1 MALRTPAT
9 LRGVASLPAV
19 SVRFHVSLAATLC
32 ALGLALAA
40 PQRADATVRDF
51 YFKRLG
57 TEQGLAQ
64 NTVTAL
70 DEDDQG
76 FVWVG
81 TQGGL
86 HRFDGERFRAWRHD
100 PNDRSSL
107 PDSFVTAIEVEAGR
121 AVWVGTYSQYV
132 VRLDLRTGDFQ
143 RFAPAADDS
152 RHVRSLLVED
162 GQAWIGT
169 GAGLERLDPET
180 GRRTRVLRLDDR
192 GAGRQ
197 ALARDAS
204 GTVWFG
210 AGAGLY
216 RVAGPGGGHRIGPAA
231 PVNALFVAADDRLWI
246 GRDDGLFRLA
256 PGERSLQRAW
266 PAPGAPPSDVR
277 AVVQAPDGR
286 LWLSIAA
293 EGLVRFD
300 PDTGATQWLREDP
313 AVPGSLP
320 EASVGALLVD
330 RSGQL
335 WIGGQIRGVAVTNPA
350 GARFAYLVDRAG
362 AAPVAANSIRAVVEG
377 DDGALWIGSDA
388 GHLLRYRHEEGFED
402 LAALLP
408 DQWRAPAGSA
418 SPARIM
424 AFERAG
430 ANRLWAATTRGL
442 LLLDTAALTAR
453 QVDLPDRAMPG
464 LRSIDRGADGTLWL
478 GSNGEGLFHYRPD
491 TGRLQRV
498 AGADDG
504 RGGLVHAVEVDRE
517 GRVWFATS
525 DGLGL
530 HEPTS
535 RRLRWFRHGIE
546 DPASL
551 AGDLVRSLHEGAD
564 GTLWVGTHSGLS
576 RVRESAGRITF
587 EHPMERPL
595 EERAVQT
602 VFSMAES
609 PEGTLWLGTDNG
621 IARFEHAPGE
631 AHGRVTRYSLSDGLQ
646 DVEFNGGAA
655 TMLADGRVA
664 MGGVSGLNLFDPA
677 LVRETAY
684 DAPLRLLGVRVGA
697 DAPRDGTVLWPPR
710 ELRVPGDAGIV
721 RLRVGALDHAASSP
735 TRYRYRLQG
744 LHDDWIDNGT
754 RNDIT
759 YTGLPSGEYA
769 LQVEATGRDGT
780 WNATGLQLPVIVAPP
795 AWRQPWYLAAYAV
808 AALLLLA
815 ALAGTWLRRRA
826 RERGYFGQIRER
838 EERLKLALWA
848 SGEQFWDYDPVRGT
862 LHWMRGDESVGPDA
876 DIGLSIASADELQVH
891 PEDLPDVKDRM
902 RRHLRGEE
910 GLFLSEHRV
919 RRPDG
924 GWTWIRTRGRVVERN
939 EEGRALRVAGTARDI
954 SISRRAER
962 ERRIASEVL
971 RSMSEAVTVFDR
983 EFGFVSVNPAFA
995 RMTGYQQ
1002 SEVVGRPTDL
1012 LDSGRHDPR
1021 FYANWRSEL
1030 KRHGRWSGEMWQ
1042 RRKDGEEFLCWLQ
1055 SSAVLDASG
1064 EPVHYVA
1071 VLTDITDQ
1079 KRAEQE
1085 LRYLANYDTLTGLP
1099 NRALLSERLSR
1110 AIVRARR
1117 QQSRIAVL
1125 FLDLD
1130 RFKDINDSLGHAAG
1144 DRILRAAAVRLQEV
1158 VGRTH
1163 TVARLGGD
1171 EFTVVLEGV
1180 DAPGDAEQVARDLIA
1195 AFEAPLEVDTD
1206 LDVTIS
1212 PSIGISLYPDNAQA
1226 PSDLLKHADT
1236 AMYQAKAA
1244 GRRTCM
1250 RYAESM
1256 DVQIRRRATMAGALR
1271 KVLDRDE
1278 LTLMFQ
1284 PRMSLPQGR
1293 ITAVEALLRWDS
1305 PELGSIPPAQFIPLA
1320 EESGMILEIGEWAL
1334 RQACSTLQRWR
1345 AEGLVDLAM
1354 AVNVSSL
1361 QLLRGDLPAV
1371 VSRVLAETG
1380 VPASALELELTESVI
1395 MAGAEHTMATLQA
1408 FRRTGVSLA
1417 IDDFGTGYSS
1427 LAYLKRLP
1435 ITTIKIDKE
1444 FIDDLTRDPDD
1455 EAITST
1461 VITMAHSLGLVVV
1474 AEGVENPAQ
1483 VQFLREHGCDEIQG
1497 YWLAPPLEPADCL
1510 AFVRNRVATPH
1521 VAPGVGAP

>member
-1 MALRTPAT
+1 MR
-9 LRGVASLPAV
+9 
-19 SVRFHVSLAATLC
+19 
-32 ALGLALAA
+32 
-40 PQRADATVRDF
+40 
-51 YFKRLG
+51 
-57 TEQGLAQ
+57 
-64 NTVTAL
+64 
-70 DEDDQG
+70 
-76 FVWVG
+76 
-81 TQGGL
+81 
-86 HRFDGERFRAWRHD
+86 WRRCCCS
-100 PNDRSSL
+100 P
-107 PDSFVTAIEVEAGR
+107 P
-121 AVWVGTYSQYV
+121 
-132 VRLDLRTGDFQ
+132 
-143 RFAPAADDS
+143 S
-152 RHVRSLLVED
+152 R
-162 GQAWIGT
+162 
-169 GAGLERLDPET
+169 
-180 GRRTRVLRLDDR
+180 
-192 GAGRQ
+192 
-197 ALARDAS
+197 
-204 GTVWFG
+204 
-210 AGAGLY
+210 
-216 RVAGPGGGHRIGPAA
+216 GPGC
-231 PVNALFVAADDRLWI
+231 
-246 GRDDGLFRLA
+246 
-256 PGERSLQRAW
+256 
-266 PAPGAPPSDVR
+266 
-277 AVVQAPDGR
+277 
-286 LWLSIAA
+286 
-293 EGLVRFD
+293 
-300 PDTGATQWLREDP
+300 
-313 AVPGSLP
+313 
-320 EASVGALLVD
+320 
-330 RSGQL
+330 
-335 WIGGQIRGVAVTNPA
+335 A
-350 GARFAYLVDRAG
+350 G
-362 AAPVAANSIRAVVEG
+362 
-377 DDGALWIGSDA
+377 
-388 GHLLRYRHEEGFED
+388 
-402 LAALLP
+402 
-408 DQWRAPAGSA
+408 
-418 SPARIM
+418 
-424 AFERAG
+424 
-430 ANRLWAATTRGL
+430 
-442 LLLDTAALTAR
+442 
-453 QVDLPDRAMPG
+453 
-464 LRSIDRGADGTLWL
+464 
-478 GSNGEGLFHYRPD
+478 
-491 TGRLQRV
+491 
-498 AGADDG
+498 
-504 RGGLVHAVEVDRE
+504 
-517 GRVWFATS
+517 
-525 DGLGL
+525 
-530 HEPTS
+530 
-535 RRLRWFRHGIE
+535 
-546 DPASL
+546 
-551 AGDLVRSLHEGAD
+551 
-564 GTLWVGTHSGLS
+564 
-576 RVRESAGRITF
+576 
-587 EHPMERPL
+587 
-595 EERAVQT
+595 
-602 VFSMAES
+602 
-609 PEGTLWLGTDNG
+609 
-621 IARFEHAPGE
+621 
-631 AHGRVTRYSLSDGLQ
+631 
-646 DVEFNGGAA
+646 
-655 TMLADGRVA
+655 
-664 MGGVSGLNLFDPA
+664 
-677 LVRETAY
+677 
-684 DAPLRLLGVRVGA
+684 
-697 DAPRDGTVLWPPR
+697 
-710 ELRVPGDAGIV
+710 
-721 RLRVGALDHAASSP
+721 
-735 TRYRYRLQG
+735 
-744 LHDDWIDNGT
+744 
-754 RNDIT
+754 
-759 YTGLPSGEYA
+759 
-769 LQVEATGRDGT
+769 
-780 WNATGLQLPVIVAPP
+780 
-795 AWRQPWYLAAYAV
+795 
-808 AALLLLA
+808 
-815 ALAGTWLRRRA
+815 A

-862 LHWMRGDESVGPDA
+862 LHWMRGDESVGPDM
-876 DIGLSIASADELQVH
+876 DIDLSMASAEDLQIH

-1483 VQFLREHGCDEIQG
+1483 VQFLCEHGCDEIQG